1 MKVRFVPDRPGTLVL
16 KEANIGGVRGLSLWR
31 ALQIRLNHDASSLR
45 QTEPKQTLEES
56 CWMKCLIVVLVLAEE

>member
-1 MKVRFVPDRPGTLVL
+1 MKVRFVPDRPGTLLL
-16 KEANIGGVRGLSLWR
+16 KEANIGGVRGLSLWS
-31 ALQIRLNHDASSLR
+31 LQIRLNHDASSLR